1 MTSNS
6 SPRYTPER
14 NENMS
19 IQILVP
25 EYSQQHYNSQNV
37 ANNLNVHWLMNRL
50 NVVGIPTQQ
59 TVIWPLKKNEVLI
72 HATMWLNLGGK
83 KNTQWKRPDTRG
95 YIIPLTWNVQ
105 KRQIHREKRRLVL
118 VKGWRRERSRK
129 WLLAGE
135 VLGFFLG
142 NESILKLDS
151 EDRCINFVK
160 AKNCWII
167 HFAYMLY
174 HSVMPN
180 FLQPHGL

>member
-6 SPRYTPER
+6 GPRYTPKR

-59 TVIWPLKKNEVLI
+59 IVIWPLKKKWSTDTCDNVTEP
-72 HATMWLNLGGK
+72 WRGK
-83 KNTQWKRPDTRG
+83 KCSKRPDTRD
-95 YIIPLTWNVQ
+95 YIIPLIWNVQ

-151 EDRCINFVK
+151 KDRCINFVK